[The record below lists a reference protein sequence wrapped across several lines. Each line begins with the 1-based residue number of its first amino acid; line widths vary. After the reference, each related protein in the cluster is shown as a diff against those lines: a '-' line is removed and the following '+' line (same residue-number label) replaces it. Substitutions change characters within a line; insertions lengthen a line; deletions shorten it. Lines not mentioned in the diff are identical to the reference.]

1 MSCSADYYLVFWSG
15 SADSYVL
22 KQFIMCYNIMQ
33 HRLVGATNNG
43 SADYSALTM
52 CYSRN
57 SMC

>member
-1 MSCSADYYLVFWSG
+1 
-15 SADSYVL
+15 VL